1 MPRRLGGLLPE
12 GVGGREGEG
21 DYRESRFSMGVV
33 MQRGSMAA
41 AGDRAR
47 QCLKGGM
54 EKVSRRQEL
63 QDMARAGN
71 GLSPA
76 KEQWQKVLPEQLV
89 WHEFA
94 PCRESIGLTMIK
106 RALDRQLPPEQYTAQ
121 GRKKEKSLCWQA
133 PVSNQLLSALSRAAG
148 PSPARVTFELLPK
161 ALNHRVLVM
170 R

>member
-12 GVGGREGEG
+12 GVGGKEGEG

-33 MQRGSMAA
+33 MRRGSVPV

-63 QDMARAGN
+63 QDVARSGN

-89 WHEFA
+89 WHEFV
-94 PCRESIGLTMIK
+94 PCRETIEPTMIK
-106 RALDRQLPPEQYTAQ
+106 RALDGQLPPKQYTAE
-121 GRKKEKSLCWQA
+121 GRKKEKSLCWEA
-133 PVSNQLLSALSRAAG
+133 PVSNQLLSLVGSCRAIT
-148 PSPARVTFELLPK
+148 SSCDI
-161 ALNHRVLVM
+161 
-170 R
+170 

>member
-1 MPRRLGGLLPE
+1 MP
-12 GVGGREGEG
+12 V
-21 DYRESRFSMGVV
+21 
-33 MQRGSMAA
+33 

-63 QDMARAGN
+63 QDMARSGN

-94 PCRESIGLTMIK
+94 PCREIIEPTVIK
-106 RALDRQLPPEQYTAQ
+106 RALDGQLPPKQYTAE
-121 GRKKEKSLCWQA
+121 GRKKEKSLCWEA
-133 PVSNQLLSALSRAAG
+133 PVSNQLLSALSGAAG
-148 PSPARVTFELLPK
+148 PSPALVTFELPPK
-161 ALNHRVLVM
+161 ALNCRALVM